1 VLALLAI
8 GGGIAGAMLGGG
20 HNRNAA
26 APASVKTVTQQG
38 RTVQRTV
45 TVSTPAPP
53 TSAPA
58 TTAAA
63 QSGEA
68 LNAQAYELMQR
79 GDFAG
84 ARALLQQAV
93 QALQGQTGNVV
104 TGYANYN
111 LGVTLIRL
119 GLCADALPYLEAA
132 RQLEPDRHEVDKA
145 LKIARRCLD

>member
-1 VLALLAI
+1 V
-8 GGGIAGAMLGGG
+8 
-20 HNRNAA
+20 
-26 APASVKTVTQQG
+26 QQ
-38 RTVQRTV
+38 TV

-53 TSAPA
+53 TTAPA
-58 TTAAA
+58 TTAPATTAPAA
-63 QSGEA
+63 APTGQSGEA

-93 QALQGQTGNVV
+93 QALQGQTGNIAN
-104 TGYANYN
+104 GYANYN

-145 LKIARRCLD
+145 LKSARRCLD